1 MSVKIDKKDLKSN
14 QFKKEWSTIKLK
26 DICEKGKEK
35 NKNTTIDIVFSNS
48 ALNGI
53 VEQSSF
59 FYKDIA
65 NRENLSTYFIVNKDD
80 FVYNPRISS
89 LAPCGPI
96 NRNKSGKKG
105 VVSPLYTVFN
115 LKNNK
120 CELDYLEHYF
130 KSSCWYKYMY
140 SIANYGARSDRMN
153 VTDSDFFNMELSL
166 PPIEEQ
172 QKIASILSTW
182 DKAIEL
188 KEKLIEQKKEQK
200 KGLMQKLLTGEVR
213 LPGFDGEWEEYEV
226 QEICSLGRGRV
237 ISKKEIA
244 KNIGTYPVYSSQT
257 SDEGKIGSINTYD
270 FDGEYITWTTDGAN
284 AGTVFYRNG
293 KFNCTNVCG
302 ILKLNKDNIDARYLS
317 YILQANTDK
326 YVVRHG
332 NPKLMNNI
340 MAIIPVRIF
349 NNYNYQKYICD
360 LFDVLDKE
368 IKLFEKEVKE
378 IKHQKQGLMQ
388 QLLTGKIR
396 VKV

>member
-1 MSVKIDKKDLKSN
+1 MKNWRKYEFGEVVTLSKEKYNPKKEKDNFICIELEHLESDTGRLLGHTDSITQQSVKNKFKPGSVLFGKLRPYLKKFHLPNFHGVCSSEIWVLEGN
-14 QFKKEWSTIKLK
+14 EGKLRNEYLY
-26 DICEKGKEK
+26 CLVQT
-35 NKNTTIDIVFSNS
+35 NKFTQN
-48 ALNGI
+48 A
-53 VEQSSF
+53 
-59 FYKDIA
+59 
-65 NRENLSTYFIVNKDD
+65 
-80 FVYNPRISS
+80 
-89 LAPCGPI
+89 
-96 NRNKSGKKG
+96 NKSAGSKMPRADWNY
-105 VVSPLYTVFN
+105 VSEVIFTVPPL
-115 LKNNK
+115 
-120 CELDYLEHYF
+120 
-130 KSSCWYKYMY
+130 
-140 SIANYGARSDRMN
+140 
-153 VTDSDFFNMELSL
+153 
-166 PPIEEQ
+166 EEQ
-172 QKIASILSTW
+172 QKIASILSIW
-182 DKAIEL
+182 NKAIEL